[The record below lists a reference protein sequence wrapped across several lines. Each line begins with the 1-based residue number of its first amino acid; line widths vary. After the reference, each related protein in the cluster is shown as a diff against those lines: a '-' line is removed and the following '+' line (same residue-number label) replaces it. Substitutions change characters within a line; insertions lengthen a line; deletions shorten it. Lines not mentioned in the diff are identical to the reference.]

1 MKLQKGKGWNKE
13 KVIPVTHIKR
23 RKTKK
28 IKVIPINQKNK
39 KKLALMLPEE
49 NGRRFLNALQEISN
63 T

>member
-13 KVIPVTHIKR
+13 SDSSDPY
-23 RKTKK
+23 KK
-28 IKVIPINQKNK
+28 KKNK
-39 KKLALMLPEE
+39 KNKGDSNQPKKQKKLALMLPEE

>member
-1 MKLQKGKGWNKE
+1 MEQRESDSSDPYKKKKNKKNKGDSNQ
-13 KVIPVTHIKR
+13 P
-23 RKTKK
+23 KK
-28 IKVIPINQKNK
+28 QK